1 MGRRSNDGSYS
12 PASNTTLAT
21 VLRTT
26 QLSEVQ
32 PSLIVPNIPLSSSA
46 NNSNIHSPSGVAAP
60 NGRPII
66 KYMALGDSFSAGNGA
81 GNLVS
86 TDQPACDRTDGSYA
100 YQLYND
106 EEVFVKPTPLP
117 PSINS
122 EFEFNACSG
131 AVTTDILNLQMQTAV
146 APYHPFIV
154 SANLYT
160 LTAGGNDMGFDQIV
174 KACVYGLVIPF
185 SGKCNSLLDAIDGYL
200 APGSAFQ
207 NNLAALYDN
216 LQTQAGRY
224 ATVVIFPYITFYN
237 DQVSRGFGCWV
248 SQAVRQRMNQQVKNV
263 NTALRAA
270 ADAHAFQFLDETSL
284 QAAFNGHRFCDSGT
298 KWIQDRLFESLSPQA
313 QARFD
318 ANGTLSPADQSLIA
332 NGTNNLINTGLFHP
346 TKEGIRL
353 IIN

>member
-1 MGRRSNDGSYS
+1 
-12 PASNTTLAT
+12 
-21 VLRTT
+21 
-26 QLSEVQ
+26 
-32 PSLIVPNIPLSSSA
+32 
-46 NNSNIHSPSGVAAP
+46 
-60 NGRPII
+60 
-66 KYMALGDSFSAGNGA
+66 MALGDSFSAGNGA
-81 GNLVS
+81 GSLVS
-86 TDQPACDRTDGSYA
+86 TDQPACARTDGSYA

-106 EEVFVKPTPLP
+106 EEVFVKPTPFYP

-131 AVTTDILNLQMQTAV
+131 AVTTDILNLQMQTA
-146 APYHPFIV
+146 AEPYHPFIV

-207 NNLAALYDN
+207 NNLAGLYDN

-224 ATVVIFPYITFYN
+224 ATVVILPYITFYN

-248 SQAVRQRMNQQVKNV
+248 SQAVRQRMNQQVTNV

-298 KWIQDRLFESLSPQA
+298 KWIQDSVFESLSPQA

-318 ANGTLSPADQSLIA
+318 ANGTLSPADQNIIA

-346 TKEGIRL
+346 TKEGLTAYYQLTKALLNPAAIVVS
-353 IIN
+353 NTEATS